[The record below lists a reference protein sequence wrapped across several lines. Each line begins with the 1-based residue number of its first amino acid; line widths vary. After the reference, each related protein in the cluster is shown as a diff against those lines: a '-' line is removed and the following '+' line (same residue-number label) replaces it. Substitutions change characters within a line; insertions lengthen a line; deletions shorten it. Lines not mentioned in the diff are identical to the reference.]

1 MAYGLKARDDI
12 IYLLEYYVSCS
23 KKKESNKSVYFLSQD
38 VRRKTRV
45 DKKLSFSFS
54 KVPGLCLA
62 LARFKT
68 RVRLINYVYTTFAS
82 NNSAISV
89 SSFKRFQRICDF
101 HNSSSKQ

>member
-1 MAYGLKARDDI
+1 MNKK
-12 IYLLEYYVSCS
+12 LLFL
-23 KKKESNKSVYFLSQD
+23 SNK
-38 VRRKTRV
+38 RV
-45 DKKLSFSFS
+45 GPCS
-54 KVPGLCLA
+54 A

-68 RVRLINYVYTTFAS
+68 RVRLIDYVYAAFAS